1 MKKQIC
7 ALVIFIVSGFLSVSA
22 SEPSIWSIKTRS
34 GILKG
39 EAKGVSVTDTG
50 AITLAPKLA
59 EISKTE
65 QPYVWSSAV
74 NSSGNVYL
82 GTGGDGKIFRVD
94 AGGTGK
100 LFADLAELNVSA
112 LAVSKDESLFA
123 GTSPDGKVYRI
134 AANGTVEIFFE
145 PKEKYIWSMVILE
158 NGDLAV
164 GTGENGK
171 IYRVSS
177 SNAKPETS
185 ILFDTSETHIISL
198 AADKSGNLYAG
209 TDSNGLILRF
219 SPDGK
224 PFALLDSSLREIH
237 DLAVSS
243 DGTLYALALGD
254 SASATK
260 TPVAPSAAE
269 NASTA
274 TETAKAAATETPP
287 KSRYDLTA
295 SKSAV
300 YKILPDGSN
309 EIIWNSADVTGFSLE
324 ANPNG
329 NGVFVGTSDKG
340 RIYAITNRG
349 QETLLLQSNEGQI
362 STLQLFGS
370 QIFVTSSNQGKLY
383 RFGTSSSPEAF
394 EKEGTYESPILN
406 AKSSTAWGRIWWRS
420 SGSVIL
426 QTRSGNTEKPN
437 ETWSHWSAN
446 YTDQKGAQISSPKA
460 KYLQWRAILN
470 RETLGS
476 GTTLATNLTTN
487 SGIFVDDV
495 QISYLPGNIAP
506 EILSI
511 QILPTNVGLLANPP
525 IQIDPNIENSGL
537 DPQIF
542 GLPPIMNIL
551 PRRIYQRGARSLQWT
566 TEDRNGD
573 KLEFSIYY
581 REAGEND
588 FKLLRENFRENFFTI
603 DSLSLADGRYIFK
616 IIAKDSPSN
625 PVSQSLTGEKISE
638 SFDID
643 NALPSVSAVGT
654 PQISGDKARITFE
667 ATESS
672 SFLQKAEFSVNGSAW
687 REVYADDGISDSFRE
702 RYTLEI
708 LLKDGDEHTVTLR
721 VFDANGNASSGRIV
735 MRK

>member
-1 MKKQIC
+1 M
-7 ALVIFIVSGFLSVSA
+7 
-22 SEPSIWSIKTRS
+22 
-34 GILKG
+34 KG

-50 AITLAPKLA
+50 AITLAPKLT
-59 EISKTE
+59 EIFKTE
-65 QPYVWSSAV
+65 QPYVWSSAIDG
-74 NSSGNVYL
+74 SGNVYL

-94 AGGTGK
+94 ASGNGK

-112 LAVSKDESLFA
+112 LAISKDGSLFA

-134 AANGTVEIFFE
+134 AANGTTEIFFE
-145 PKEKYIWSMVILE
+145 PKEKYIWSLAVLA
-158 NGDLAV
+158 NGNLAV

-177 SNAKPETS
+177 ANSKPENS
-185 ILFDTSETHIISL
+185 LLFDTSETHIISL
-198 AADKSGNLYAG
+198 AADNSGNLYAG

-224 PFALLDSSLREIH
+224 PFALLDSSLRETH
-237 DLAVSS
+237 DLAVSG
-243 DGTLYALALGD
+243 DGTLYALALSD
-254 SASATK
+254 SASAIK
-260 TPVAPSAAE
+260 IPSVASTAAE
-269 NASTA
+269 NAGA
-274 TETAKAAATETPP
+274 AAETANASAIETPP

-295 SKSAV
+295 SKSVV
-300 YKILPDGSN
+300 YKILPDGAN
-309 EIIWNSADVTGFSLE
+309 EVIWNSADVTGFSLE

-329 NGVFVGTSDKG
+329 NGVFVGTSNKG

-349 QETLLLQSNEGQI
+349 QETLLLQSDEGQI
-362 STLQLFGS
+362 STFQLFGN
-370 QIFVTSSNQGKLY
+370 QIFATSSNQGKLY
-383 RFGTSSSPEAF
+383 RFGTKSSPEAF
-394 EKEGTYESPILN
+394 EKEGTYESPVLN
-406 AKSSTAWGRIWWRS
+406 AKTSAAWGRIWWRS
-420 SGSVIL
+420 NGNVIL

-437 ETWSHWSAN
+437 ETWSQWSAN
-446 YTDQKGAQISSPKA
+446 YIDQKGAQISSPKA

-476 GTTLATNLTTN
+476 GATLASNMTTN
-487 SGIFVDDV
+487 SGVFVDDV
-495 QISYLPGNIAP
+495 RVSYLPGNIAP

-511 QILPTNVGLLANPP
+511 QILPTNVGLMANPP

-537 DPQIF
+537 DPQVF
-542 GLPPIMNIL
+542 GLPPTINTP

-581 REAGEND
+581 REAGENN

-638 SFDID
+638 AFDID
-643 NALPSVSAVGT
+643 NSPPSVSVVGT
-654 PQISGDKARITFE
+654 PQISGNKARITFE

-672 SFLQKAEFSVNGSAW
+672 SFLQKAEFSVDGSVW

-708 LLKDGDEHTVTLR
+708 ILKDAGEHTVTLR

-735 MRK
+735 VRK